1 MSSPRTTSGF
11 TRLIVIS
18 GLLLASGTA
27 VYFFA
32 RGTDKQ
38 GASPVPAAATPA
50 APAPVAA
57 APAPSPAATPA
68 PTPVAQD
75 KSAVVAASAPVAVTP
90 PPAEVV
96 AATTDKP
103 KRAQTPIPVPIDM
116 AKPAQS
122 PAAQGAVQAPPPMP
136 KKITFT
142 LDDLKA
148 QVPRD
153 KDGNFQLELAEL
165 FMATGDRQV
174 ATVLDG
180 QKVET
185 IARVVPEKVDNAE
198 GHKVRLFSLVISC
211 CAADAQPITIAADF
225 KDKKAP
231 AFKDMTWV
239 KVRGIMRYKPAD
251 NDRLTPVLEA
261 TAMEETESQDGKSLF

>member
-1 MSSPRTTSGF
+1 
-11 TRLIVIS
+11 
-18 GLLLASGTA
+18 
-27 VYFFA
+27 
-32 RGTDKQ
+32 
-38 GASPVPAAATPA
+38 
-50 APAPVAA
+50 
-57 APAPSPAATPA
+57 
-68 PTPVAQD
+68 
-75 KSAVVAASAPVAVTP
+75 
-90 PPAEVV
+90 
-96 AATTDKP
+96 
-103 KRAQTPIPVPIDM
+103 
-116 AKPAQS
+116 
-122 PAAQGAVQAPPPMP
+122 MP

-185 IARVVPEKVDNAE
+185 IARVVPEKVENAD
-198 GHKVRLFSLVISC
+198 GHKVRLFALVISC

-225 KDKKAP
+225 GTKAP
-231 AFKDMTWV
+231 VFKDMTWV

-261 TAMEETESQDGKSLF
+261 TEMVETESQDGKSLF